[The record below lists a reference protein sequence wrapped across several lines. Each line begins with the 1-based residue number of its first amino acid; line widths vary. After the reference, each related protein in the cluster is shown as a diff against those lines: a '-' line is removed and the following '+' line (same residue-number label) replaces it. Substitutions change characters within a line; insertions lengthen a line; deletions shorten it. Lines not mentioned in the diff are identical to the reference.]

1 MTARKWTAVAA
12 VFVGTVATIGT
23 VPAAAQKAKVEVIQ
37 TSSAA
42 LARGSTF
49 AWAPISAFQLGAPD
63 PSIANE
69 ITADRLRA
77 ITEAT
82 LVSKGFRP
90 IDNPA
95 EADLIAVYTLV
106 MRPEVDGKLTSDGAG
121 CAFPVCAGPHDY
133 SLDTRQYTLGT
144 LVLDL
149 VERRTGRLVWRATSK
164 KRVTGKDASEKM
176 LTKLLLAMTKSLP
189 AS

>member
-1 MTARKWTAVAA
+1 
-12 VFVGTVATIGT
+12 
-23 VPAAAQKAKVEVIQ
+23 
-37 TSSAA
+37 
-42 LARGSTF
+42 
-49 AWAPISAFQLGAPD
+49 
-63 PSIANE
+63 
-69 ITADRLRA
+69 
-77 ITEAT
+77 
-82 LVSKGFRP
+82 
-90 IDNPA
+90 
-95 EADLIAVYTLV
+95 

-133 SLDTRQYTLGT
+133 SLDTRQYTQGT

-164 KRVTGKDASEKM
+164 KRVTGKDASEKT